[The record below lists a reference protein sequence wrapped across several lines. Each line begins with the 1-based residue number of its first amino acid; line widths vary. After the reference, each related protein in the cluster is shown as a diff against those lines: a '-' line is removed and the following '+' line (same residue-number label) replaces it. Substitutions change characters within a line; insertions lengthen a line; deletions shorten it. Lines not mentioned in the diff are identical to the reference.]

1 MSRKRL
7 KIKVLKKSCFF
18 ENGTSW
24 LRDIFRLL
32 IYYSM
37 QQINPFLVL
46 FLGLALDMNRYLSIT
61 GLRLIW
67 GGRKMEVLEIKA
79 GARTVKMF
87 CGFFR
92 QKKLL
97 GFFRELVSNHLTA
110 TLVQAKRRIERGRE
124 SEIKCVR
131 A

>member
-1 MSRKRL
+1 
-7 KIKVLKKSCFF
+7 
-18 ENGTSW
+18 
-24 LRDIFRLL
+24 
-32 IYYSM
+32 
-37 QQINPFLVL
+37 
-46 FLGLALDMNRYLSIT
+46 
-61 GLRLIW
+61 
-67 GGRKMEVLEIKA
+67 MEVLEIKA

-131 A
+131 AEERDRERWSGCACVCMCVLTRHRVRERACEIG